1 MLSQSPT
8 PAEKRPPRSWSL
20 LAAGGL
26 LGLSVVVAGVSLKA
40 VAAPPAPETKKEEPK
55 KDEPKKDEPK
65 KEEPKKGEPK
75 KSEPGKNPQLVD
87 PFDVMPDFDK
97 LFENLPGVNQE
108 QLKQMREEMK
118 RAREQMRKA
127 LEQGRF
133 ERAGAL
139 PVFPGILPDAGKG
152 PEEMQKALERLRQAQ
167 LGRLGR
173 GEQPREGRLGVRVET
188 PSDVL
193 VDQLDLPQNQGLVV
207 DEIKADSP
215 ASKVGLKDHDIL
227 LEVNGKAV
235 PSNAGEFA
243 KQVGDIKAN
252 TPVDVVVLRKGKK
265 ETLKGLSLPEVK
277 VEKPV
282 ERPRLNFQFPN
293 VFPGGKQVETQ
304 VTRNGDEFTIQR
316 KEGDHSITIS
326 GKVED
331 GKPVP
336 ASIEI
341 GAGKETKKYDS
352 LEKVPEEHRGKVK
365 TMLQSVT
372 GKAAGRNVQ
381 EF

>member
-1 MLSQSPT
+1 MLLESPT
-8 PAEKRPPRSWSL
+8 PIKKRSPRTWSL

-26 LGLSVVVAGVSLKA
+26 LGMSVVVAGVGLKA
-40 VAAPPAPETKKEEPK
+40 VAAPAPTQTKKEEPRKDEPKKEEPK
-55 KDEPKKDEPK
+55 KDEPKKDEPN
-65 KEEPKKGEPK
+65 
-75 KSEPGKNPQLVD
+75 KNPRLVD
-87 PFDVMPDFDK
+87 PFDVLPDFDK
-97 LFENLPGVNQE
+97 LFENLPGVDRE
-108 QLKQMREEMK
+108 RLKQMREEMK
-118 RAREQMRKA
+118 RAQEQMRKA
-127 LEQGRF
+127 LEQGRIQG
-133 ERAGAL
+133 AGAL
-139 PVFPGILPDAGKG
+139 PVLPDIGKNQ
-152 PEEMQKALERLRQAQ
+152 EEIQKALEGLRLGQ
-167 LGRLGR
+167 LRRLGR
-173 GEQPREGRLGVRVET
+173 GVQPREGRLGVHVET

-207 DEIKADSP
+207 NEIKADSP
-215 ASKVGLKDHDIL
+215 ASKAGLKNHDIL

-235 PSNAGEFA
+235 PSNAVEFA
-243 KQVGDIKAN
+243 KQVGEIKAN

-282 ERPRLNFQFPN
+282 ERPRLNFLFPN
-293 VFPGGKQVETQ
+293 VFPGGKQVQTQ
-304 VTRNGDEFTIQR
+304 VTRNGDEFTVLR
-316 KEGDHSITIS
+316 KDGDHSITVS

-331 GKPVP
+331 GKAVP

-352 LEKVPEEHRGKVK
+352 LEKVPEEHRGTVK

-372 GKAAGRNVQ
+372 GKTAGRNVQ